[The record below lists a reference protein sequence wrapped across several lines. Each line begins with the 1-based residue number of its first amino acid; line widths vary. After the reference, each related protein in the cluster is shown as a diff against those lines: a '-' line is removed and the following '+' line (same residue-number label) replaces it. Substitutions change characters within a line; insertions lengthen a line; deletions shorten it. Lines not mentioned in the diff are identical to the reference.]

1 MAVENHNSPG
11 GQPGNPYTQ
20 SRSSRTAPGTV
31 RAKRKP
37 PGGATMQKQRVT
49 LEDLR
54 NSKERVLLQKLQR
67 KIALAPPPDRHPP
80 TRLGDFL
87 PEWFATNITKSNDLL
102 AIASETLRALL
113 PVKLLRTITLGP
125 LQRGQL
131 TVYCSSSTAK
141 MELDMLLRPGAAT
154 SGLRQLQMATKGLI
168 FKVKT
173 MVHREYTKG

>member
-1 MAVENHNSPG
+1 MAIEHHNSSAGQSGDSYTKSRRG
-11 GQPGNPYTQ
+11 GN
-20 SRSSRTAPGTV
+20 APG
-31 RAKRKP
+31 RPPAKRKP
-37 PGGATMQKQRVT
+37 VRGSPMHLQRVT

-54 NSKERVLLQKLQR
+54 NSKERVMLQKLQR
-67 KIALAPPPDRHPP
+67 KIALAPPTDRHPP

-87 PEWFATNITKSNDLL
+87 PDWFETNVTKSSDLL
-102 AIASETLRALL
+102 AIASETLRAVL
-113 PVKLLRTITLGP
+113 PMKLLRTITLGP

-141 MELDMLLRPGAAT
+141 MELDMLLRAAT
-154 SGLRQLQMATKGLI
+154 PGLRQLQTATKGLI